1 VNKIKEKKYIMQDQ
15 TYKNYYFKI
24 NKKILQKLNT
34 KQNIKKI
41 VNSQK
46 ACKTRYLDHETGP
59 VYVC

>member
-1 VNKIKEKKYIMQDQ
+1 MQDQ

-24 NKKILQKLNT
+24 NKKFLQKLNT

>member
-1 VNKIKEKKYIMQDQ
+1 MQGQ

-46 ACKTRYLDHETGP
+46 ACKTRYLDHETGTRL
-59 VYVC
+59 CLFIKTNNR

>member
-1 VNKIKEKKYIMQDQ
+1 MQGQ

-46 ACKTRYLDHETGP
+46 ACKSITDNTRNRNTYETE
-59 VYVC
+59 

>member
-1 VNKIKEKKYIMQDQ
+1 MQGQ

-46 ACKTRYLDHETGP
+46 ACKTRYLDHETGTRL
-59 VYVC
+59 CLLNLFIKINKR